1 MDKVWSIVI
10 GMAYCG
16 MVCCILHRH
25 CTWGSAGESHV
36 SFVKSSKVQ
45 MVSQSVYVRIVD
57 KESLWYVVVY
67 TGGIPQWLDTD
78 NNNNNNNNNNL
89 LT

>member
-1 MDKVWSIVI
+1 M
-10 GMAYCG
+10 
-16 MVCCILHRH
+16 
-25 CTWGSAGESHV
+25 

-78 NNNNNNNNNNL
+78 VHSAATAVVVTVL
-89 LT
+89 R